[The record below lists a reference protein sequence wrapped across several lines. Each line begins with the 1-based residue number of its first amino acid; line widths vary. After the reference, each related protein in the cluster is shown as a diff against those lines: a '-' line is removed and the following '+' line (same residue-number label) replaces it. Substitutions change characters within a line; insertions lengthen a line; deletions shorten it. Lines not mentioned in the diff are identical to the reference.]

1 MISKRPVR
9 RKRIKREEE
18 ATPSVAVGTDEL
30 INRELSWLRF
40 NQRVLAEAQDDRIPL
55 LERVKFLTIV
65 SSNLDEFFMNRVGSL
80 KQRLSSGW
88 FPVSPDG
95 LSVRQQL
102 DGIRRKVLELQKAQ
116 DDCYLQTIRPAM
128 TAQNIHLLSWDQL
141 SVEEKALANRYYQ
154 LNVFPILTPQA
165 VDPGHPFPFLSN
177 LSVSL
182 GVLLKYPDRD
192 EQVFARVKVPQVL
205 PQLLRVDPGGTG
217 DSHRFVST
225 TSVIRENLGSLFPG
239 MVVQIVLPFR
249 VTRNAALD
257 IDDYE
262 VDDLVEVLEEELRER
277 RFAKVVRLQL
287 GPKADPA
294 LVRFLVEEIELG
306 DDDLYESIV
315 DFDLLALRE
324 IADLN
329 LPKLKPE
336 PWSPVIHPSLADEDA
351 NIFSILRAGD
361 VLAHHPYES
370 FSSSV
375 ERFLRAAVD
384 DPRVVAIKMTL
395 YRAGDRSPL
404 VPMLV
409 RAAENEKQVV
419 CLIEVKASFDEAR
432 NIRLAQTLEDAGV
445 HVMYGVVGL
454 KTHAKVIL
462 VARQEPD
469 GIRCYGHLGTGNY
482 NFQTARVYT
491 DLGLFTSNVEICEDL
506 VDLFHY
512 LTGRSLKRDYRRL
525 LVSPHNMKERIL
537 ALIAREVAFAQSG
550 KPAHIIIKAN
560 SLEDVTVCRA
570 LTKAAQAGV
579 PVDLIIRGI
588 CCLRPLSGEKE
599 HLRVVSTIGRFL
611 EHSRLLYFR
620 NASEDPID
628 GEFMIGSAD
637 LMHRNLHRRVEI
649 AVPLL
654 DRPQREKS
662 WEILQLHLMDKRQ
675 TWVLRGNG
683 DYVREEIPPGGDNV
697 GVQQIIARLTR
708 ERSRGGAHG
717 GISDWSE
724 AIEA

>member
-1 MISKRPVR
+1 MISKRPR
-9 RKRIKREEE
+9 RKRIKREED
-18 ATPSVAVGTDEL
+18 ATSVAVGSDEL
-30 INRELSWLRF
+30 INRELSWLQF
-40 NQRVLAEAQDDRIPL
+40 NRRVLAEAQDPRNPL
-55 LERVKFLTIV
+55 LERIKFLTIV

-80 KQRLSSGW
+80 KQRMTSGW
-88 FPVSPDG
+88 FPTSPDG

-102 DGIRRKVLELQKAQ
+102 EEIRRKVVDLQKAQ
-116 DDCYLQTIRPAM
+116 DDCYLQMIKPAM
-128 TAQNIHLLSWDQL
+128 TAGGINLLAWEDL
-141 SVEEKALANRYYQ
+141 SAEERIIANRYYQ

-192 EQVFARVKVPQVL
+192 EQVFARVKVPQVI
-205 PQLLRVDPGGTG
+205 PQLLRVDTATSPELF
-217 DSHRFVST
+217 RFVSL
-225 TSVIRENLGSLFPG
+225 SNVIRENLGSLFPG
-239 MVVQIVLPFR
+239 MIVQMVLPFR

-277 RFAKVVRLQL
+277 RFAKVVRLEL
-287 GPKADPA
+287 GPKADSV
-294 LVRFLVEEIELG
+294 LVHFLMEEIELS
-306 DDDLYESIV
+306 DDDVYESVV
-315 DFDLLALRE
+315 DFDHLALRE
-324 IADLN
+324 LADLN

-336 PWSPVIHPSLADEDA
+336 TWSPVIHSSLTDDDA

-361 VLAHHPYES
+361 VLVHHPYES

-395 YRAGDRSPL
+395 YRAGDKSPL

-454 KTHAKVIL
+454 KTHAKVTL
-462 VARQEPD
+462 VARQEPE
-469 GIRCYGHLGTGNY
+469 GIRCYGHLSTGNY

-512 LTGRSLKRDYRRL
+512 LTGRSLKREYRRV
-525 LVSPHNMKERIL
+525 LVSPHNMKEKLL
-537 ALIAREVAFAQSG
+537 ALINREIASAQAG
-550 KPAHIIIKAN
+550 KPAHIIFKAN
-560 SLEDVTVCRA
+560 SLEDVAICRA
-570 LTKAAQAGV
+570 LTKAAQSGV
-579 PVDLIIRGI
+579 VVDLIIRGI
-588 CCLRPLSGEKE
+588 CCLRPLSGGKE

-611 EHSRLLYFR
+611 EHSRILYFR
-620 NASEDPID
+620 NAQEDPID
-628 GEFMIGSAD
+628 GEFLIASAD
-637 LMHRNLHRRVEI
+637 LMHRNLHRRVEV
-649 AVPLL
+649 AVPILE
-654 DRPQREKS
+654 RPQREKS
-662 WEILQLHLMDKRQ
+662 WEILQLHLADKRQ
-675 TWVLRGNG
+675 SWNLQNSGE
-683 DYVREEIPPGGDNV
+683 YVRVDANANSDSP
-697 GVQQIIARLTR
+697 GVQQTIARLTR
-708 ERSRGGAHG
+708 ERSRGSQVPFGDG
-717 GISDWSE
+717 GE
-724 AIEA
+724 AADHS

>member
-1 MISKRPVR
+1 MISKRTVR
-9 RKRIKREEE
+9 RKRIKREDDT
-18 ATPSVAVGTDEL
+18 APVAGRDEL
-30 INRELSWLRF
+30 INRELSWLQF
-40 NQRVLAEAQDDRIPL
+40 NRRVLAEAQDDRNPL
-55 LERVKFLTIV
+55 LERIKFLTIV

-80 KQRLSSGW
+80 KQRLTSGW
-88 FPVSPDG
+88 FPISPDG

-102 DGIRRKVLELQKAQ
+102 EVIRKQVLELQKIQ
-116 DDCYLQTIRPAM
+116 DECYQQTIRPTM
-128 TAQNIHLLSWDQL
+128 TAQGIHLLAWEQL
-141 SVEEKALANRYYQ
+141 TVDEQASANKYYQ

-192 EQVFARVKVPQVL
+192 EQVFARVKVPQVI
-205 PQLLRVDPGGTG
+205 PQLLRLDTG
-217 DSHRFVST
+217 SVPDTLRFVSL
-225 TSVIRENLGSLFPG
+225 TSVIRQNLGSLFPG
-239 MVVQIVLPFR
+239 MIVQTVLPFR

-277 RFAKVVRLQL
+277 RFAKVVRLEL
-287 GPKADPA
+287 GPKADSI
-294 LVRFLVEEIELG
+294 LVHFLMEEIELG
-306 DDDLYESIV
+306 DDDVYESV
-315 DFDLLALRE
+315 SDFDHQALRE
-324 IADLN
+324 LADLN
-329 LPKLKPE
+329 LSKLKPE

-351 NIFSILRAGD
+351 NIFSILKGGD
-361 VLAHHPYES
+361 VLVHHPYES

-404 VPMLV
+404 VSMLV

-462 VARQEPD
+462 VARQEPE
-469 GIRCYGHLGTGNY
+469 GIRCYGHIGTGNY

-491 DLGLFTSNVEICEDL
+491 DLGLFTSNVEVCEDL

-512 LTGRSLKRDYRRL
+512 LTGRSLKREYRRL
-525 LVSPHNMKERIL
+525 WISPHNMKERLL
-537 ALIAREVAFAQSG
+537 ALISRETAHAQAG
-550 KPAHIIIKAN
+550 RPAHIIFKAN

-570 LTKAAQAGV
+570 LTKAAQSGV
-579 PVDLIIRGI
+579 MVDLIIRGI
-588 CCLRPLSGEKE
+588 CCLRPFSGGKE

-620 NASEDPID
+620 NAAHDPID
-628 GEFMIGSAD
+628 GEFFIASAD
-637 LMHRNLHRRVEI
+637 LMHRNLHRRVEV
-649 AVPLL
+649 AVPIV
-654 DRPQREKS
+654 DRPQRKKAGKFCS
-662 WEILQLHLMDKRQ
+662 FTLLINGRLGRCFRQ
-675 TWVLRGNG
+675 ENTFANPFK
-683 DYVREEIPPGGDNV
+683 EPPMLVSNKLSLG
-697 GVQQIIARLTR
+697 
-708 ERSRGGAHG
+708 
-717 GISDWSE
+717 
-724 AIEA
+724 